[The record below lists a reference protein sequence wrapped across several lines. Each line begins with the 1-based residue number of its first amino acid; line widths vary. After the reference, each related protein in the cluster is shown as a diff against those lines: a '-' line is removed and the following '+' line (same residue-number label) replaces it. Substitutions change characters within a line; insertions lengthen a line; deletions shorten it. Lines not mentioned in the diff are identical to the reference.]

1 LIPAD
6 PCEKVFQVQH
16 APPVTN
22 TESSARIAL
31 LVDPLTLAVKG
42 GDHAPQLARELL
54 GKGYTVRGFG
64 APPGAIPRSG
74 ADGAELAAAEGG
86 GPRAFRPDVLIAY
99 DALSPAAWLG
109 ARTAR
114 RMGAALVLV
123 EVGVDPA
130 DARLHERALYG
141 LGSRLWGRTV
151 RQTADAVVAL
161 DPVAR
166 ERALAEGFDA
176 ERVTVIPR
184 GVDLGVFRPGLASAL
199 VGLHRIRGRILLYV
213 GRMEE
218 NRGVQTLIE
227 AFAQTVGQRT
237 DWTLVLAGEGT
248 KRESLKAMAHRLGI
262 AGNVQWLPRPRPEEL
277 PGLMGASTLLAVPAL
292 DDSVLGKQVPRAMAA
307 GLPVL
312 ASDLG
317 RLAHLVEDGA
327 TGLLA
332 QPGRLDSWTDVIR
345 RASSAP
351 QARKRWGDE
360 ARRRA
365 ETELCWEVVA
375 GRFEALI
382 RRARQS
388 AAERQRQKDKRKP
401 NSVPDE
407 TPDPES
413 A

>member
-1 LIPAD
+1 MTHV
-6 PCEKVFQVQH
+6 E
-16 APPVTN
+16 T
-22 TESSARIAL
+22 TARIAL
-31 LVDPLTLAVKG
+31 LVDPLTLSVKG

-74 ADGAELAAAEGG
+74 TDGADLVGTEGG

-184 GVDLGVFRPGLASAL
+184 GVDLGVFRPGLSSAL

-218 NRGVQTLIE
+218 SRGVHTLIE

-248 KRESLKAMAHRLGI
+248 QRERLKAMAHRLGI

-292 DDSVLGKQVPRAMAA
+292 DDSVLGKQVPRAMAS

-317 RLAHLVEDGA
+317 RLSYLVEDGA
-327 TGLLA
+327 TGLLVET
-332 QPGRLDSWTDVIR
+332 GRLEAWVEAIR

-351 QARKRWGDE
+351 EARKRWGDE

-365 ETELCWEVVA
+365 EADLCWEVVA
-375 GRFEALI
+375 GRFEALL
-382 RRARQS
+382 RRARNS
-388 AAERQRQKDKRKP
+388 AAERKRQNGKRAAGP
-401 NSVPDE
+401 VQDE
-407 TPDPES
+407 TPGPES